1 MARRRKPK
9 QSDNIKYVL
18 IGAAALI
25 VLFLVFNVAPTG
37 KFTVPATCEDTA
49 GTDLIDTY
57 STEETCILTWTDA
70 VPAVPATDAQCLDYA
85 GNDITDGSV
94 INNYPYDTLALCSN
108 GEDTNSGDLSSS
120 KTWHCEEM
128 DTKYPLCCV
137 DPYGNAIARYTDP
150 VTEEETQYWAV
161 DGSQCQVTWIP
172 ETDAVPA
179 VPATCE
185 DTVGTDLID
194 TYSTE
199 ETCILTWNAAYTI
212 NQPPTI
218 TAIDDISLVEGST
231 LPSIT
236 VDATDP
242 NNDDTLTYSITV
254 GISPLETQLLVPAFT
269 LTIDSSSGAIT
280 GTLPDIS
287 QDTIYRVTVTVT
299 DDATSPGSDSEYF
312 DITVLSDA
320 DSDGVADGND
330 NCPNVANSDQ
340 ANFDGD
346 TLGDACDDDVDGDTV
361 DNTLDNCPNVA
372 NSDQANFDGDTLGD
386 ACDDDVDGDGVDET
400 DNADNCPNTTPG
412 ASVDEDGC
420 SDSQLDDNADNDNDG
435 VRNGDDLCQGTPS
448 EVLSGTTNDDGVDDN
463 VNSVGCPDTDGDDIY
478 DNLDTVWSLT
488 EDTPDA
494 TTEEEVQVISHS
506 LENDGTFSMNLQAAT
521 TDTEALTSL
530 TDSLVLVKVTYY
542 DLQTNEEISSTIYT
556 SQVSIGE
563 TSTEAFSISVPQ
575 TSTAVRYI
583 ATVNVWSGMI
593 GTVNWQPY
601 SEKIELRGEF
611 HP

>member
-49 GTDLIDTY
+49 GTDLIDDY
-57 STEETCILTWTDA
+57 STED
-70 VPAVPATDAQCLDYA
+70 
-85 GNDITDGSV
+85 
-94 INNYPYDTLALCSN
+94 
-108 GEDTNSGDLSSS
+108 
-120 KTWHCEEM
+120 
-128 DTKYPLCCV
+128 
-137 DPYGNAIARYTDP
+137 
-150 VTEEETQYWAV
+150 
-161 DGSQCQVTWIP
+161 
-172 ETDAVPA
+172 
-179 VPATCE
+179 
-185 DTVGTDLID
+185 
-194 TYSTE
+194 
-199 ETCILTWNAAYTI
+199 TCILTWNAAYTI

-320 DSDGVADGND
+320 DSDGVADGN
-330 NCPNVANSDQ
+330 
-340 ANFDGD
+340 
-346 TLGDACDDDVDGDTV
+346 
-361 DNTLDNCPNVA
+361 DNCPNVA